1 MCAQSCWEYMLDSAT
16 PNSEFPVE
24 LGKLYLPNFIIKYQS
39 DIATHVNDVSQNRE
53 QIVADQGSFV

>member
-1 MCAQSCWEYMLDSAT
+1 MCAQSCLEYMLDSAT

-24 LGKLYLPNFIIKYQS
+24 LGKLYLPNFMIKYC
-39 DIATHVNDVSQNRE
+39 DIATYVVPQNRE